1 MSGYFEGHGMTK
13 ISYRLDRDFDVGTWL
28 DLYRA
33 AEWNRDWTADNA
45 VVMLAHAYLIVTAW
59 REDEIPGT
67 LTVLS
72 DGLNYAIID
81 DVVVRPDHRR
91 QGIGSQLIRLAA
103 RRVGH
108 LQPHLE
114 AVPGSA
120 RFYGKLGFV
129 ANTGHTPMYLPST
142 PAR

>member
-1 MSGYFEGHGMTK
+1 MTE
-13 ISYRLDRDFDVGTWL
+13 ISFRLDKDFDVGAWL
-28 DLYRA
+28 DLYLA
-33 AEWNRDWTADNA
+33 ADWNRDWTADNA
-45 VVMLAHAYLIVTAW
+45 AVMVAHAYLIITAW
-59 REDEIPGT
+59 RGDEIVGT

-72 DGLNYAIID
+72 DGLNFAIID
-81 DVVVRPDHRR
+81 DVVVRPDNRR

-103 RRVGH
+103 GRVGH

-114 AVPGSA
+114 AVPGIA
-120 RFYGKLGFV
+120 RFYEKLGFV